1 VTTWR
6 VTLSC
11 AVLALGAASCSGD
24 DGAEA
29 ATTTTSTTATAPTTT
44 TAPTSTT
51 APERPASTTTTA
63 FDPATVEGEVEAAYL
78 RSWDVYAEA
87 VYNLE
92 FDEAAFTEVF
102 AEEHLLTARN
112 ELGRRIS
119 EGRAA
124 LVRAERDYDV
134 RVMDPSTAVVI
145 DTYVNHQ
152 VLIDPVTKVPIESDP
167 NDTVVDVVTLKL
179 IDGRWHV
186 TRIEELQ

>member
-11 AVLALGAASCSGD
+11 AVLALGAASCAGD
-24 DGAEA
+24 DGADA
-29 ATTTTSTTATAPTTT
+29 ATTTTTTAAAPTTT
-44 TAPTSTT
+44 ATTSTT

-63 FDPATVEGEVEAAYL
+63 FDPATVEGQVEAAYL

-92 FDEAAFTEVF
+92 FDEAAFAGVY
-102 AEEHLLTARN
+102 AEEYLLILRD
-112 ELGRRIS
+112 ELSGRIS

-124 LVRAERDYDV
+124 LVQVELDYDV
-134 RVMDPSTAVVI
+134 RVMDPTTAVII

-152 VLIDPVTKVPIESDP
+152 VLIDPVTKVPVEPDP
-167 NDTVVDVVTLKL
+167 NETVVDVVTLKL
-179 IDGRWHV
+179 IEGRWHV